1 MAMYHDGSRE
11 LQDRF
16 DSRRIADRL
25 EQITV
30 HDRFSDDDRAFIERV
45 PMFFLATA
53 DADGWPDCSYKGGQ
67 PGFVR
72 VVDESTLAFPSYD
85 GNGMFRSLGNVLV
98 NPKVGM
104 LFIDFERPNRMRING
119 IASLHDDDELLSSF
133 EGAQLIVRVHA
144 RADLPELPPLHP
156 QDAGGRALRVLAS
169 PGSRAAGAGL
179 EADGRLPGLPPRSEA
194 MTGPVTHV
202 IWPRPEGRSMMEPR

>member
-1 MAMYHDGSRE
+1 VTTYHDGSRR

-16 DSRRIADRL
+16 DTRRLADRIDDKL
-25 EQITV
+25 VARGTIDE
-30 HDRFSDDDRAFIERV
+30 DDRAFIERCDMV
-45 PMFFLATA
+45 FVATA
-53 DADGWPDCSYKGGQ
+53 DADGRPNCSYKGGD

-72 VVDESTLAFPSYD
+72 VLDERTIAFPSYD

-104 LFIDFERPNRMRING
+104 LFVDFERPNRMRING

-144 RADLPELPPLHP
+144 ERIFPNCPRYIHKMQVVEHSVYSPRPGHVPPVPDWKQMDVFRDYLPE
-156 QDAGGRALRVLAS
+156 D
-169 PGSRAAGAGL
+169 
-179 EADGRLPGLPPRSEA
+179 
-194 MTGPVTHV
+194 
-202 IWPRPEGRSMMEPR
+202 